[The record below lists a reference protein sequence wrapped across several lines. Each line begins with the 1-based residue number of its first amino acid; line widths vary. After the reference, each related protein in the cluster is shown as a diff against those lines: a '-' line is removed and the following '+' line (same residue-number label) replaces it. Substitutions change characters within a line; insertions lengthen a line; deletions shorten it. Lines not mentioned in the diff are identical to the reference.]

1 MGLNDRDYMKWDH
14 RDRKRK
20 RDSKRGGSPLPP
32 AMLVALKVLLTFLGI
47 FICLRLALPGGLRLA
62 LAFGALLLGA
72 YWIWRGLAGSQR

>member
-1 MGLNDRDYMKWDH
+1 
-14 RDRKRK
+14 
-20 RDSKRGGSPLPP
+20 
-32 AMLVALKVLLTFLGI
+32 MLVALKVLLTFLGI